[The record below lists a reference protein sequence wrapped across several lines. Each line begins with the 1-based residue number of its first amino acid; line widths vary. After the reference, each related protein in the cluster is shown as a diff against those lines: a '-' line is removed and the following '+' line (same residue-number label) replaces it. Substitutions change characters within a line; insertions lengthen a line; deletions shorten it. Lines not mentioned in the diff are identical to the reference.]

1 MRLSF
6 LVIFLLTFFT
16 GFLQAQDE
24 AIPIVLKNPSFEGT
38 PVEGGKN
45 ARFSLDGWM
54 DCGAIGQTPPDI
66 HPVPGGGQFGVTQK
80 PADGNSYMGMVVR
93 NDETWEIVSQRLESP
108 LLEGT
113 CYEFSISLC
122 RSDKYL
128 SVSAV
133 DTSQQLEYTTPA
145 KLRIWGGAGIC
156 NKAEL
161 LAESALITSYRWL
174 GYNFRL
180 EPKSSH
186 NYIVFEVYYNTP
198 TPFFY
203 NGNVLLDKAS
213 AIIPV
218 PCQVIE
224 PEVPEEEV
232 VVKEETV
239 ATPAEEPV
247 KKPKILQELEREKL
261 TEGQTI
267 RIDQLY
273 FAADSSA
280 ISSNSFE
287 VLEEIYDFLA
297 SNPEVVVEIGGHTNG
312 IPSHEYCDRLSAERA
327 KAVVDY
333 LTEKGIPRKR
343 LEYKGYG
350 KRNPVDTNKTAAGRK
365 KNQRVEIKILS
376 FNG

>member
-1 MRLSF
+1 MRLYF
-6 LVIFLLTFFT
+6 LTILFFCFLS
-16 GFLQAQDE
+16 GMLQAQEE
-24 AIPIVLKNPSFEGT
+24 AVPIILKNPSFEGT

-45 ARFSLDGWM
+45 SRFSLDGWM
-54 DCGAIGQTPPDI
+54 DCGAVGQTPPDI
-66 HPVPGGGQFGVTQK
+66 HPIAGGGQFGVTQK
-80 PADGNSYMGMVVR
+80 PADGQSYLGMVVR
-93 NDETWEIVSQRLESP
+93 NDQTWEIVSQRLETP
-108 LLEGT
+108 LMEGK

-161 LAESALITSYRWL
+161 LAESALITSHRWL

-180 EPKSSH
+180 EPESAH
-186 NYIVFEVYYNTP
+186 NYIVLEVYYNTP
-198 TPFFY
+198 TPFYY
-203 NGNVLLDKAS
+203 NGNVLLDNAS

-224 PEVPEEEV
+224 PEVAVEEPAAPEV
-232 VVKEETV
+232 V
-239 ATPAEEPV
+239 EEPV

-273 FAADSSA
+273 FAADSSS
-280 ISSNSFE
+280 ISSNSYE

-350 KRNPVDTNKTAAGRK
+350 KRIPVDTNKTSAGRK

>member
-1 MRLSF
+1 MRSYF
-6 LVIFLLTFFT
+6 LVVCLFAFFSGT
-16 GFLQAQDE
+16 IKGQDE
-24 AIPIVLKNPSFEGT
+24 AVPIVLKNPSFEAV

-45 ARFSLDGWM
+45 MRFSLDNWL
-54 DCGAIGQTPPDI
+54 DCGAVGQTPPDI

-80 PADGNSYMGMVVR
+80 PADGVSYLGMVVR
-93 NDETWEIVSQRLESP
+93 SDGTWETVSQKLESP
-108 LLEGT
+108 LLEGK
-113 CYEFSISLC
+113 CYEFTISLC
-122 RSDKYL
+122 RSEKYL
-128 SVSAV
+128 SGSSI
-133 DTSQQLEYTTPA
+133 DETQEFEYTTPA
-145 KLRIWGGAGIC
+145 RLRIWGGVGC

-161 LAESALITSYRWL
+161 LAESSLVISYRWL
-174 GYNFRL
+174 EYNFRF
-180 EPKSSH
+180 EPKSAHS
-186 NYIVFEVYYNTP
+186 YIILEAYYDSQTP
-198 TPFFY
+198 SRRY
-203 NGNVLLDKAS
+203 NGNILLDKAS

-218 PCQVIE
+218 PCKVVE
-224 PEVPEEEV
+224 PEVEEPIVEEPV
-232 VVKEETV
+232 VEEPV
-239 ATPAEEPV
+239 VEEPV

-261 TEGQTI
+261 REGQTI

-280 ISSNSFE
+280 ISSNSSE
-287 VLEEIYDFLA
+287 VLAEIYDFLA

-312 IPSHEYCDRLSAERA
+312 IPSHEYCDRLSTERA

-350 KRNPVDTNKTAAGRK
+350 KRNPVDTNKTSAGRK

>member
-1 MRLSF
+1 MRSF
-6 LVIFLLTFFT
+6 LLVAFLFSFFT
-16 GFLQAQDE
+16 VSVQCQDE
-24 AIPIVLKNPSFEGT
+24 AVPILLKNPSFEGT

-45 ARFSLDGWM
+45 TRFTLDGWA
-54 DCGAIGQTPPDI
+54 DCVGMGQTPPDI
-66 HPVPGGGQFGVTQK
+66 HPVANGGQFGVTQK
-80 PADGNSYMGMVVR
+80 PADGQSYLGMVVR
-93 NDETWEIVSQRLESP
+93 QDTTWEIVSQRLES
-108 LLEGT
+108 LMLEGT

-122 RSDKYL
+122 RSEKYL
-128 SVSAV
+128 SASAV
-133 DTSQQLEYTTPA
+133 DQTQQLEYITPA

-174 GYNFRL
+174 EYNFRF
-180 EPKSSH
+180 EPKKSH

-213 AIIPV
+213 ALIPV
-218 PCQVIE
+218 PCKVEE
-224 PEVPEEEV
+224 PVVEEV
-232 VVKEETV
+232 VE
-239 ATPAEEPV
+239 AAA

-261 TEGQTI
+261 KEGQTI

-280 ISSNSFE
+280 ISSNSSE

-312 IPSHEYCDRLSAERA
+312 IPSHDYCDRLSTERA

-333 LTEKGIPRKR
+333 LTEKGIPHKR

-350 KRNPVDTNKTAAGRK
+350 KRKPVDTNKTSIGRK

>member
-1 MRLSF
+1 MRSFF
-6 LVIFLLTFFT
+6 LVLFLFCFFT
-16 GFLQAQDE
+16 VNVQAQDE
-24 AIPIVLKNPSFEGT
+24 AIPILLKNPSFEGT

-45 ARFSLDGWM
+45 MRFTLDGWN
-54 DCGAIGQTPPDI
+54 DCGAVGQTPPDI
-66 HPVPGGGQFGVTQK
+66 HPVPGGGQFGVTTK
-80 PADGNSYMGMVVR
+80 SADGQSYLGLVVR
-93 NDETWEIVSQRLESP
+93 SDETWEIISQRLESP
-108 LLEGT
+108 LLEGS
-113 CYEFSISLC
+113 CYEFTISLC
-122 RSDKYL
+122 RSEKYL
-128 SVSAV
+128 SASAV
-133 DTSQQLEYTTPA
+133 DASQTLEYTTPA
-145 KLRIWGGAGIC
+145 KLRIWGGAGSC

-174 GYNFRL
+174 EYNFRF

-186 NYIVFEVYYNTP
+186 NYIVLEAYFNTP

-218 PCQVIE
+218 PCKVVE
-224 PEVPEEEV
+224 PEVAEL
-232 VVKEETV
+232 
-239 ATPAEEPV
+239 PAVEEPV
-247 KKPKILQELEREKL
+247 KKPKILQDLDRGKL
-261 TEGQTI
+261 REGQTI

-280 ISSNSFE
+280 ISANSSE
-287 VLEEIYDFLA
+287 VLAEIYDFLA

-327 KAVVDY
+327 KAVVEY

-376 FNG
+376 VNG